1 MAIVIPFRGISYN
14 LEKIHDLSY
23 VTTPPYDVI
32 SPQEQEAFYRCH
44 PQNIIRLI
52 LGKKN
57 PDDTADDNSHTRAAR
72 YFKDWRD
79 QKILIQDASPALY
92 LTLIE
97 FPINGQVM
105 QRFGLMALV
114 RLETFDKG
122 IVLPHEHT
130 FSKIKVEQLE
140 LMKACHANFSP
151 IFSLYSGNGIS
162 EILKT
167 AIADKQPDM
176 DFKDSPGHRQIL
188 WRITDPKIHDA
199 VSHAMADKKIYIADG
214 HHRYET
220 ALNYRNYIA
229 SQTPDF
235 SPNHPANFVLMY
247 LAGMNDPGMVIL
259 PAHRMVK
266 QAAIAEFLN
275 RAKDFFEISAFGDQA
290 RFLAALQTSPE
301 NTIGAAIK
309 HQSECYL
316 LTPKPGVMD
325 KLFSDE
331 LPESLRGLDVSVLTH
346 LILMKILGLDQA
358 QLDDE
363 HLITY
368 SSSADDAIDAAK
380 SGRGDISFILNSTKI
395 EQVRQ
400 VAEAGLI
407 MPRKSTYFYPKVI
420 TGQVINPLF

>member
-1 MAIVIPFRGISYN
+1 MATVIPFRGISYN
-14 LEKIHDLSY
+14 LEKIHDLST

-32 SPQEQEAFYRCH
+32 SPQEQEAFYLCH

-52 LGKKN
+52 LGKKT
-57 PDDTADDNSHTRAAR
+57 DQDTAGDNSHTRAAR
-72 YFKDWRD
+72 YFKEWRD
-79 QKILIQDASPALY
+79 QKILVQDASPALY
-92 LTLIE
+92 LTGIE

-105 QRFGLMALV
+105 QRFGLIALV

-140 LMKACHANFSP
+140 LMKACHANLSP
-151 IFSLYSGNGIS
+151 IFSLYSGNGVS
-162 EILKT
+162 DILRS
-167 AIADKQPDM
+167 AIANKPPDM
-176 DFKDSPGHRQIL
+176 DFKDDKGHRQTL
-188 WRITDPKIHDA
+188 WRITDSKIHDA
-199 VSHAMADKKIYIADG
+199 VSQAMADKKIYIADG

-235 SPNHPANFVLMY
+235 SPDHPANFVLMY

-266 QAAIAEFLN
+266 QADTAGFLN
-275 RAKDFFEISAFGDQA
+275 NAKAFFEISAFGNQA
-290 RFLAALQTSPE
+290 QFLAALQTSPE
-301 NTIGAAIK
+301 NTIGAVIK
-309 HQSECYL
+309 DRSEFYL

-346 LILMKILGLDQA
+346 LILIKILGLNQA

-368 SSSADDAIDAAK
+368 SSISDDAVNAAK
-380 SGRGDISFILNSTKI
+380 SGKCDISFILNPTKI